1 MWRQQIIKQIGKKK
15 AKQALIIIIIIT
27 IPLAGFTAW
36 LSWLHQ
42 VFPLL
47 WPTQVTQILPYI
59 SYVSTLPSFSSAAD
73 TLISHF
79 HLLPSLSLCF
89 LPHPCISSPSA
100 SICFVS
106 SSGTLYTPVSLLTP
120 LFLFPILAL
129 SSLFNLDSALSL
141 LQPLLSPSPISPP
154 LCSLNMDKF
163 FPVFSLTKRPSVGD
177 TACLG
182 NHRAPV
188 TLSHPSMSRTNV
200 HTGTRKLHAHAQ
212 TLKQNSV
219 CVCLLARK
227 CVIWFVFSMSEFR
240 CASLFYLFACA
251 SSKFTFQPSCMHMYH
266 LLFSS
271 EPRHVCTREF
281 VCVWH
286 SVHCFHHKRCKK
298 MRRSLYPAVG
308 AVPTCCNCGLCKHS
322 TLITIRELS
331 LNSLAPWL
339 VWRAKICIQSKA
351 LECIRVILLRRA
363 LRREQCLSK
372 NRALSV

>member
-15 AKQALIIIIIIT
+15 GKQVLIIIIT

-36 LSWLHQ
+36 LFWLHQ

-47 WPTQVTQILPYI
+47 WPSQVSQILPYI
-59 SYVSTLPSFSSAAD
+59 WYMSPPCPLSAVLQTLWSLIFTFSS
-73 TLISHF
+73 
-79 HLLPSLSLCF
+79 PLSLCF

-106 SSGTLYTPVSLLTP
+106 SSGTLYTPVSLLTS
-120 LFLFPILAL
+120 LFSFPILAL
-129 SSLFNLDSALSL
+129 SGLFNLDSALSL
-141 LQPLLSPSPISPP
+141 LQPPPSPPSLFLSVHWTWINSSQCSPWQRGP
-154 LCSLNMDKF
+154 Q
-163 FPVFSLTKRPSVGD
+163 SV
-177 TACLG
+177 TPPAW
-182 NHRAPV
+182 
-188 TLSHPSMSRTNV
+188 
-200 HTGTRKLHAHAQ
+200 GTTVLLWHCHIRVCHAQ
-212 TLKQNSV
+212 TYTQAPESCMHMPKLSNKTV
-219 CVCLLARK
+219 CVSVCLLTCK

-240 CASLFYLFACA
+240 CASSCSLFARA
-251 SSKFTFQPSCMHMYH
+251 SSKFTFQPSCMHMHH
-266 LLFSS
+266 LLFRIRA
-271 EPRHVCTREF
+271 EACVHAW
-281 VCVWH
+281 VCVCDIQFTAFTTNC
-286 SVHCFHHKRCKK
+286 SKK
-298 MRRSLYPAVG
+298 MCRSLYPAVG

-351 LECIRVILLRRA
+351 LECIRVILLHRA

>member
-1 MWRQQIIKQIGKKK
+1 MSPPCPLSAVLQTLW
-15 AKQALIIIIIIT
+15 ALI
-27 IPLAGFTAW
+27 FT
-36 LSWLHQ
+36 
-42 VFPLL
+42 
-47 WPTQVTQILPYI
+47 
-59 SYVSTLPSFSSAAD
+59 FS
-73 TLISHF
+73 
-79 HLLPSLSLCF
+79 SLSLCF

-120 LFLFPILAL
+120 LFSFPILAL
-129 SSLFNLDSALSL
+129 SGLFNLDSALSL
-141 LQPLLSPSPISPP
+141 LQPPPSPSPISPS
-154 LCSLNMDKF
+154 LSLSVHWTWINSSQCS
-163 FPVFSLTKRPSVGD
+163 PWQRGPQSV
-177 TACLG
+177 TPPAW
-182 NHRAPV
+182 
-188 TLSHPSMSRTNV
+188 
-200 HTGTRKLHAHAQ
+200 GTTVLLWHCHIRVCHAQ
-212 TLKQNSV
+212 TYTQAPESCTHMPKLSNKTLCV
-219 CVCLLARK
+219 CVCLLTHK
-227 CVIWFVFSMSEFR
+227 CVIWFVFSLSEFR
-240 CASLFYLFACA
+240 CASSFYLFACA

-266 LLFSS
+266 LLFRS

-286 SVHCFHHKRCKK
+286 SVQCFHHKRCKK
-298 MRRSLYPAVG
+298 MRGSLYPAVG

-339 VWRAKICIQSKA
+339 VWRAKICVQSKA